1 MDRTHPKPQYKEKNK
16 MSELTLKDH
25 ISGNVTFT
33 KYKQGHLYYQT
44 STGLEFPVPVE
55 DTGEAD
61 FLASDKGIYFMRYI
75 RKHLSNLQN
84 QD

>member
-1 MDRTHPKPQYKEKNK
+1 
-16 MSELTLKDH
+16 MSNLTLKDH

-33 KYKQGHLYYQT
+33 RYKQGHLYYLT

-75 RKHLSNLQN
+75 RKFLVTLEN
-84 QD
+84 Q